1 MQLLYALL
9 LTIFIE
15 AIAMFALTRSSSWVF
30 YNLLCNLVTNPTLN
44 VILFLLLI
52 FYVPTTIYYA
62 GVIIGEILVLFA
74 ETLLYKL
81 LTTSGYRTCFLRS
94 LITNLCSFL
103 FGLLLLPLI

>member
-30 YNLLCNLVTNPTLN
+30 YNLLCNLVTNPSLN
-44 VILFLLLI
+44 VALLLLLWFSASSTVYFI
-52 FYVPTTIYYA
+52 AVT
-62 GVIIGEILVLFA
+62 IGEILVLTA
-74 ETLLYKL
+74 ETVLYKL
-81 LTTSGYRTCFLRS
+81 LTSSGYRTCFIRS

-103 FGLLLLPLI
+103 FGLFLFQN